1 MVNNGVIRMQGENQ
15 NATCNISKQ
24 SQSGDVVIMS
34 HTGYNLINMFSGN
47 CSKETL

>member
-1 MVNNGVIRMQGENQ
+1 MVNNGVIQMQGENQ
-15 NATCNISKQ
+15 NATCNLSKQ

-34 HTGYNLINMFSGN
+34 HAGYNLINMFSGN